1 MNGTSYDST
10 NHNATNQVGNKM
22 NGTMVNHIQFI
33 HHDSTDGYQL
43 FNLYWLGLFTLVQ

>member
-22 NGTMVNHIQFI
+22 NGTMNGTMYTMVPHKLN
-33 HHDSTDGYQL
+33 ST
-43 FNLYWLGLFTLVQ
+43 VV